1 METPWE
7 GTKPAPQWLCPHHNS
22 AWRLRG
28 HRRGG
33 RTARMSPACP
43 QPPCRSGPCC
53 RQLRYFFLHRTYQS
67 RDFISPEMWGK
78 ELQVLLEQSSGGTWL
93 RVWMEFSLD
102 LAMAVPVVPISYRG
116 RSWSSSGLAQPV
128 PGAVKVLL
136 RGGRHRL
143 APFCCRSSWSQSPG
157 AP

>member
-1 METPWE
+1 MCPHPQQCMETQRAQE
-7 GTKPAPQWLCPHHNS
+7 GREDSPHVPS
-22 AWRLRG
+22 L
-28 HRRGG
+28 
-33 RTARMSPACP
+33 SPATL
-43 QPPCRSGPCC
+43 QVRAML
-53 RQLRYFFLHRTYQS
+53 QTAQIFFLHRTHQS
-67 RDFISPEMWGK
+67 RDLSTPEMWGK

-102 LAMAVPVVPISYRG
+102 LAMAVPVVPISSRG
-116 RSWSSSGLAQPV
+116 RSWSSSGLAQCV

-143 APFCCRSSWSQSPG
+143 APCCCRSSWSQSPG